1 VIFFDTTTFSMYIFP
16 VSAPATV
23 VPNTIKV
30 SPDRGP
36 RAGGTNLTLFT
47 LADIT
52 IYIDVVTL
60 KITAEIYKYCNVLLR
75 YYYPNNEMAN
85 LGIGMNLWEISVI

>member
-1 VIFFDTTTFSMYIFP
+1 MYIFP

-60 KITAEIYKYCNVLLR
+60 KITAEIYKYCNVLLSLSS
-75 YYYPNNEMAN
+75 NNSSFAEMP
-85 LGIGMNLWEISVI
+85 LT